1 MTRVAALILVML
13 CGSALADP
21 PATLISGTPATGA
34 VVDPAFAHL
43 KFDRM
48 RCKFSEAKHVALL
61 AKPLTSTGTIY
72 FDHDKGI
79 ARVQATPKPQAV
91 VVTKTA
97 VRIKTETKVEEI
109 PLDKSKDLKAFAL
122 VFPTLLRGDRAELE
136 KSFAIGLYGKDA
148 DWWALSFT
156 PKSDSLKKIV
166 TSVVVIGHKA
176 DPVALKIVEA
186 SGDTTDT
193 QLTELA
199 KNGDVPDSEIAAAFG
214 N

>member
-1 MTRVAALILVML
+1 MKHLAVLILVML
-13 CGSALADP
+13 CGSAFADP
-21 PATLISGTPATGA
+21 PATLLSGTPATGA
-34 VVDPAFAHL
+34 AVDPAFAHL
-43 KFDRM
+43 EFDRM
-48 RCKFSEAKHVALL
+48 RCTFSEAKHIALL

-72 FDHDKGI
+72 FDRDKGI
-79 ARVQATPKPQAV
+79 ARVQTTPKPQSV

-97 VRIKTETKVEEI
+97 VRIKAGTRVEEI
-109 PLDKSKDLKAFAL
+109 PLDKSKDLRAFAL

-136 KSFAIGLYGKDA
+136 KSFSIGLYGKDA

-176 DPVALKIVEA
+176 EPVALKIVEA

-193 QLTELA
+193 QLTELV
-199 KNGDVPDSEIAAAFG
+199 KNRAVSDSEITAAFG